1 MDLDEVELFLHLD
14 IFRIVLTL
22 IKDAP
27 EPLESI
33 FSMSLF
39 DDPADILKTS
49 RDSNRRVANRI
60 ILTIRY
66 SF

>member
-1 MDLDEVELFLHLD
+1 MDLDEVELFLHLG
-14 IFRIVLTL
+14 IFRIVLIL
-22 IKDAP
+22 IKDAL
-27 EPLESI
+27 ELLESI

-39 DDPADILKTS
+39 DDPAGILKTS